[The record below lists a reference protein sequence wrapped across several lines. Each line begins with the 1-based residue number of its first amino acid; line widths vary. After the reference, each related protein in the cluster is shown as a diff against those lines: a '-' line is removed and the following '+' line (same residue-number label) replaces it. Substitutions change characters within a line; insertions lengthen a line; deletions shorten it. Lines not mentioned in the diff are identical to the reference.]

1 MFNNYKPLVNEVND
15 MNAQG
20 GQLRNVCIIVFF
32 LFYDGWNGQN
42 CCQIKLGNKTM
53 SCKSTHSL
61 LLHDSLIKLFILSM
75 SSVWKKEVNNV
86 FSHHAYDYYATVLTL
101 ENNNKKIRDRVKR
114 NNGISH
120 FVKPT
125 CTTKIIH
132 YIESYFK
139 TKILSLH
146 PA

>member
-1 MFNNYKPLVNEVND
+1 
-15 MNAQG
+15 
-20 GQLRNVCIIVFF
+20 
-32 LFYDGWNGQN
+32 
-42 CCQIKLGNKTM
+42 
-53 SCKSTHSL
+53 
-61 LLHDSLIKLFILSM
+61 M

-86 FSHHAYDYYATVLTL
+86 FAHHAYDYTCDCTYPGKQQ
-101 ENNNKKIRDRVKR
+101 KKIRDRVKR

-132 YIESYFK
+132 FIESYFK

>member
-1 MFNNYKPLVNEVND
+1 
-15 MNAQG
+15 
-20 GQLRNVCIIVFF
+20 
-32 LFYDGWNGQN
+32 
-42 CCQIKLGNKTM
+42 M

-146 PA
+146 PAWDFKRKS